1 VREKERFMSIPNIT
15 GAGRVAIPADTP
27 AYAEPAIAAS
37 GKSPAASDS
46 ETDSSSGL
54 QTPKPPR
61 FPWLSRLSQQLADA
75 APQKAAFAPAPP
87 LGDNLDHTA

>member
-1 VREKERFMSIPNIT
+1 MSIPNVAGT
-15 GAGRVAIPADTP
+15 GRVAIPADTP

-37 GKSPAASDS
+37 GKSPAASES
-46 ETDSSSGL
+46 EADSGL

-75 APQKAAFAPAPP
+75 APQKAAFAPAPA
-87 LGDNLDHTA
+87 LGDNLDRTA